1 MSCNTRIAGTATLGA
16 ALLIGSGL
24 SASPAQAAYV
34 VTLTQEGPNVV
45 ASGSGT
51 INTTDLNFYYSQPG
65 PTALV
70 APYLAAIWTGQF
82 PTEIEYFKGAHAGP
96 PSFGSGGTTFAS
108 SGSGSVVAILNYPD
122 LLVVPYDYV
131 SGSPLIDTS
140 TYDNATFS
148 SLGVTP
154 GIYVWTWGSGA
165 NADSFTLEAE
175 AAAVPE
181 PATLGLMVIGLL
193 GAGFSGPK
201 RRQARPAGAAAAGRR
216 PPQHHG
222 DALRQDLDRAVE
234 DQS

>member
-1 MSCNTRIAGTATLGA
+1 MSCNTRITGTAALGA

-24 SASPAQAAYV
+24 SASSAHAAYV

-51 INTTDLNFYYSQPG
+51 INTTDLDFYYSQPG
-65 PTALV
+65 LTPFV

-82 PTEIEYFKGAHAGP
+82 PTAIGYFKGAHAGA

-108 SGSGSVVAILNYPD
+108 SGSGDIVAIYNYPD

-131 SGSPLIDTS
+131 SGSPLADTS

-148 SLGVTP
+148 SLGITP

-181 PATLGLMVIGLL
+181 PATLGLMVVGLL
-193 GAGFSGPK
+193 GARFSGRK
-201 RRQARPAGAAAAGRR
+201 RRQTRPAGAAAGSASGR
-216 PPQHHG
+216 
-222 DALRQDLDRAVE
+222 
-234 DQS
+234 